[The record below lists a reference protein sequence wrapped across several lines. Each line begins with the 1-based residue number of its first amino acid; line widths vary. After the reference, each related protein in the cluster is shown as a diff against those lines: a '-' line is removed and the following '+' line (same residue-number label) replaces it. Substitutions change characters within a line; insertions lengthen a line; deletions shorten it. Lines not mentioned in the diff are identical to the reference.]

1 MIRFILRDMLTR
13 RLRLAMTALAIA
25 LGVAFMSGSF
35 VFSSTLASSLTSLF
49 ATASNGTDVIVQHSP
64 VSPGAVG
71 GASARPVPASVL
83 AAVRAVPGVAAADG
97 QASGTAVLLGKDG
110 KALKASF
117 GVALSWPADPAFQS
131 AFTGRTGSP
140 PASPSQVMID
150 KASASAGGYRV
161 GDRVGVSIA
170 GRAMTFTVSGITGY
184 GSGSSIAGGSMAVF
198 TVDEV
203 QRLFGKSGEYDQI
216 PVKAAPGVSPATL
229 RDRIAAMLP
238 AGVTAVTA
246 ASAAANEAAQLNSQ
260 LSILTDFFLG
270 FAGIALFTGAFVIW
284 NTFSIMVGQRTRSL
298 ALLRAL
304 GAGRGQVFG
313 SVLTEALLVGVVGS
327 VLGVALG
334 LGLARGLAA
343 LLSSFGV
350 SLPLTTLSLPW
361 LGLLI
366 SLGAGIVVT
375 LAASLAP
382 AVKATQVP
390 PVAALRSAALA
401 ATRSLSTRR
410 LVAGAVFLGGGLA
423 LLLTGGTAI
432 LAGAGALAC
441 FIGVVTLAP
450 MTVEPIAH
458 VIGWGLRW
466 LPGRA
471 GSLAERN
478 SVRSP
483 RRVAATAASLMIGL
497 AVISGIAV
505 LVSSAQS
512 EVAAQVSAAS
522 RTSFYVQATS
532 SSDGIAPALA
542 SSLRVVPGVRGV
554 TEVRQ
559 ADATVNGATHRNV
572 DGVDPAAISAYA
584 SLGVTSGSVAALS
597 SGGILVTRAEA
608 SAAGWHLGSVVP
620 VQFGSYGSYQL
631 PVAGIFTSPGPL
643 SGYLVSLGTFTADS
657 GVKVDSVDLVRAPA
671 VARGSLQAALAGY
684 PGAQLLD
691 QTGYIH
697 SQTALLNSLLN
708 LVTALLILAII
719 IALLGVVN
727 TLALSIVER
736 VREIGLLRAIGMQRG
751 QVRLMIAAES
761 AIIAGLGALLGL
773 GLGIGLGAALASAL
787 THGGAVT
794 VPVSHLIVYI
804 LGTGAAGLL
813 ASVAPARRAARLGIL
828 SAIAAE

>member
-1 MIRFILRDMLTR
+1 MIRFIVRDMLTR

-49 ATASNGTDVIVQHSP
+49 ATASNGTDVIVQHSSA
-64 VSPGAVG
+64 SPGAVG

-97 QASGTAVLLGKDG
+97 QASGSAVLLGKDG

-131 AFTGRTGSP
+131 AFTGRTGTP

-150 KASASAGGYRV
+150 KASALAGGYRV
-161 GDRVGVSIA
+161 GDQVGVSVA
-170 GRAMTFTVSGITGY
+170 GRAMTFTVSAITGY
-184 GSGSSIAGGSMAVF
+184 GSSSSIAGGSMAVF

-203 QRLFGKSGEYDQI
+203 QRLFGQTGEYDQI
-216 PVKAAPGVSPATL
+216 PVKASPGVSPAAL
-229 RDRIAAMLP
+229 RDRIAAVLP

-246 ASAAANEAAQLNSQ
+246 ASAAANEAAQLSSQ

-270 FAGIALFTGAFVIW
+270 FAAIALFTGAFVIW

-304 GAGRGQVFG
+304 GASRGQVFG
-313 SVLTEALLVGVVGS
+313 SVLTEALLVGVAAS
-327 VLGVALG
+327 ALGAALG

-343 LLSSFGV
+343 LLSSFGL
-350 SLPLTTLSLPW
+350 SLPPAALSLPW
-361 LGLLI
+361 PGLLI
-366 SLGAGIVVT
+366 SLGAGIGAT

-382 AVKATQVP
+382 AVKATRVA

-401 ATRSLSTRR
+401 TTGPIGARR
-410 LVAGAVFLGGGLA
+410 LASGAVLLGGGLA

-432 LAGAGALAC
+432 LVGAGGLAC
-441 FIGVVTLAP
+441 FIGVVTVAP
-450 MTVEPIAH
+450 LTVEPMAH

-497 AVISGIAV
+497 TVISGIAV
-505 LVSSAQS
+505 LVSSATS
-512 EVAAQVSAAS
+512 EVTAQVSAAS
-522 RTSFYVQATS
+522 RTSFYVQAIS

-542 SSLRVVPGVRGV
+542 SSLRSVPGVTGV

-559 ADATVNGATHRNV
+559 TDATVNGAAHHNV

-584 SLGVTSGSVAALS
+584 ALGVTSGSITALS
-597 SGGILVTRAEA
+597 SGGILVTSAEA
-608 SAAGWHLGSVVP
+608 SAAGWRLGSLVP
-620 VQFGSYGSYQL
+620 VQFGSYGSDQL
-631 PVAGIFTSPGPL
+631 PVVGIFTSPGPL
-643 SGYLVSLGTFTADS
+643 SGYLVSLGTFAADS
-657 GVKVDSVDLVRAPA
+657 GVKVDSVDLVQAPA
-671 VARGSLQAALAGY
+671 AARGSLQAALAGY
-684 PGAQLLD
+684 SGAQLLD
-691 QTGYIH
+691 QAGYIH
-697 SQTALLNSLLN
+697 SKTALLNSLLN
-708 LVTALLILAII
+708 LVTALLILAVV

-727 TLALSIVER
+727 TLALSVVER
-736 VREIGLLRAIGMQRG
+736 VREIGLLRAIGLQRS

-761 AIIAGLGALLGL
+761 AVIAGLGAVLGT
-773 GLGIGLGAALASAL
+773 GLGIGLGTALASAL

-794 VPVSHLIVYI
+794 VPVGHLSAYI
-804 LGTGAAGLL
+804 IGTGAAGLL
-813 ASVAPARRAARLGIL
+813 ASVAPARRAARLNL
-828 SAIAAE
+828 LAAIAAE